1 MIKANQKKDE
11 KKKMNNCYLC
21 QKFYVGGLLLLV
33 HKLIS

>member
-1 MIKANQKKDE
+1 MIKANQKKNEE
-11 KKKMNNCYLC
+11 KKNNCYLC